1 MQITDL
7 YEEIQTY
14 IDDVDPHNEGE
25 RLYSNYQKIS
35 AYALR
40 MTEIRNELALMEIA
54 GTSTPELKRFRTMI
68 LDPTIERF
76 DELARY
82 ESRRITAVGYEIS
95 LEGKR

>member
-1 MQITDL
+1 MQINEL
-7 YEEIQTY
+7 YKEIQSY
-14 IDDVDPHNEGE
+14 IDDVDVFSDGE
-25 RLYSNYQKIS
+25 RLYSNYQKIT

-54 GTSTPELKRFRTMI
+54 GDISPGLKKFRTMI

-76 DELARY
+76 DKLASY
-82 ESRRITAVGYEIS
+82 ESRKITAVGYEIN